1 MIDSL
6 HFPESESACVACLLA
21 GPLACVK
28 GMLNCRTG
36 SCTLQFGNCRDTSM
50 WFWRHEKD
58 VDYADE
64 PEPESLPEAS
74 DEGSEVRCSR
84 IEEQKTEEKIED
96 KIQEQNAKGKTEDK
110 HGPT

>member
-1 MIDSL
+1 M
-6 HFPESESACVACLLA
+6 
-21 GPLACVK
+21 
-28 GMLNCRTG
+28 
-36 SCTLQFGNCRDTSM
+36 
-50 WFWRHEKD
+50 
-58 VDYADE
+58 DYADE
-64 PEPESLPEAS
+64 PEPESLPEVS